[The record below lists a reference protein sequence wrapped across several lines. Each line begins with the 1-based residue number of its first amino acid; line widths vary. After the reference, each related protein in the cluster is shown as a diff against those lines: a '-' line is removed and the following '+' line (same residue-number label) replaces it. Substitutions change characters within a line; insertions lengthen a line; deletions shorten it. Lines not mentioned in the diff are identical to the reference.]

1 MLSNYQ
7 KLNTYFYLMLFFK
20 SKNISNYT
28 DNELIAEYKKKGDN
42 AVVGELYT
50 RYSHLVY
57 GVCLKYLKD
66 EDESKDAVLEIFEQ
80 LITDLLKHD
89 IVNFKSWLHS
99 VTRNHCLMQLR
110 KEQTQQKR
118 VNEYQYA
125 VEQDG
130 VFEQPFQLHEK
141 QVQETQLTDLEKA
154 LLELKEEQR
163 VCIELFFLKEKCYE
177 EVAEITGYT
186 MNQVKSYIQN
196 GKRNLSLKL
205 IDN

>member
-1 MLSNYQ
+1 
-7 KLNTYFYLMLFFK
+7 
-20 SKNISNYT
+20 
-28 DNELIAEYKKKGDN
+28 
-42 AVVGELYT
+42 
-50 RYSHLVY
+50 LVY